1 MSRILTE
8 AVSRRSFLVG
18 AGVTVGG
25 AFAASL
31 LPTSGV
37 FAATKPIVLRYS
49 SSLPDTHPLNKQM
62 KAASEAIKAETNGA
76 VDLQVYANA
85 SMGGDTDM
93 LSQVRAGAV
102 DFIPLPGAILSTLVP
117 AMSIESM
124 PFAFK
129 DYETVWAAL
138 DGKLGDYVRAQTT
151 KVGLVPMEKVWNNGF
166 RQITSST
173 RPINTPQ
180 DLAGFKLRVLVSPL
194 WTSMFSALGAAP
206 TGISINE
213 TYSALQTKVV
223 DGQENPLVVVESARF
238 YEVQKYCS
246 LTDHIWGGFW
256 ILGSGKT
263 FPKLPKDVQEIVS
276 RQINAAALVQRQQVI
291 DLNASLE
298 PSLTAQGITFN
309 KVDRSLFRADLQ
321 KKGFY
326 TQWKQKYGDE
336 AWNLLEQ
343 YAGQLS

>member
-8 AVSRRSFLVG
+8 AVSRRSFLQS
-18 AGVTVGG
+18 AGITVGG
-25 AFAASL
+25 AFAANL
-31 LPTSGV
+31 LPSGV
-37 FAATKPIVLRYS
+37 FAATKPIVLRYT
-49 SSLPDTHPLNKQM
+49 SSLPDTHPLNIQM
-62 KAASEAIKAETNGA
+62 KAASLAIKAETNGA
-76 VDLQVYANA
+76 VDLQVYANGA
-85 SMGGDTDM
+85 MGGDTDM
-93 LSQVRAGAV
+93 LSQVRAGAI

-129 DYETVWAAL
+129 DYDSVWAAL
-138 DGKLGDYVRAQTT
+138 DGKLGEYVRAKTE
-151 KVGLVPMEKVWNNGF
+151 KVGLIPMEKVWNNGF

-194 WTSMFSALGAAP
+194 WTSMFSALGASP

-223 DGQENPLVVVESARF
+223 DGQENPLVVVEAARF

-246 LTDHIWGGFW
+246 MTDHIWGGFW
-256 ILGSGKT
+256 IVASGKT
-263 FPKLPKDVQEIVS
+263 FPKLPADVQEIVS

-291 DLNASLE
+291 DLNSSLE
-298 PSLTAQGITFN
+298 PSLTAHGITFN
-309 KVDRSLFRADLQ
+309 KVDRSLFRNDLQ
-321 KKGFY
+321 SKGFY
-326 TQWKQKYGDE
+326 TQWKEKYGTE
-336 AWNLLEQ
+336 AWSLLEQ

>member
-8 AVSRRSFLVG
+8 AVSRRSFLMS
-18 AGVTVGG
+18 AGITVGG
-25 AFAASL
+25 AFAANL
-31 LPTSGV
+31 LPSSV
-37 FAATKPIVLRYS
+37 FAATKPIVLRYT
-49 SSLPDTHPLNKQM
+49 SSLPDTHPLNIQM
-62 KAASEAIKAETNGA
+62 KAASLAIKTETNGA
-76 VDLQVYANA
+76 VDLQVYANGA
-85 SMGGDTDM
+85 MGGDTDM
-93 LSQVRAGAV
+93 LSQVRAGAI

-129 DYETVWAAL
+129 DYDSVWAAL
-138 DGKLGDYVRAQTT
+138 DGKLGEYVRAKT
-151 KVGLVPMEKVWNNGF
+151 
-166 RQITSST
+166 TSST
-173 RPINTPQ
+173 RPIHTPQ

-194 WTSMFSALGAAP
+194 WTSMFSALGASP

-246 LTDHIWGGFW
+246 MTDHIWGGFW
-256 ILGSGKT
+256 IVASGKT
-263 FPKLPKDVQEIVS
+263 FPKLPADVQEIVS

-298 PSLTAQGITFN
+298 PSLTAHGITFN

-321 KKGFY
+321 SKGFY
-326 TQWKQKYGDE
+326 TQWKEKYGDE
-336 AWNLLEQ
+336 AWSLLEQ

>member
-8 AVSRRSFLVG
+8 GVSRRSFLISAG
-18 AGVTVGG
+18 AAAGGV
-25 AFAASL
+25 AAASL
-31 LPTSGV
+31 LPSWA
-37 FAATKPIVLRYS
+37 FAASKTIVLRYT
-49 SSLPDTHPLNKQM
+49 SSLPDTHPLNQQM
-62 KAASEAIKAETNGA
+62 KAASAAISTETNGA

-117 AMSIESM
+117 VMSIESM

-129 DYETVWAAL
+129 DYDSVWAAL
-138 DGKLGDYVRAQTT
+138 DGKLGDHVRAQTAKT
-151 KVGLVPMEKVWNNGF
+151 GLIAMDKVWNNGF

-238 YEVQKYCS
+238 YEVQKFCS
-246 LTDHIWGGFW
+246 MTDHIWGGFW
-256 ILGSGKT
+256 MLASGKT
-263 FPKLPKDVQEIVS
+263 WPKLPADVQEIVA

-298 PSLTAQGITFN
+298 PALTAKGVTFN
-309 KVDRSLFRADLQ
+309 KVDRSLFRTDLQ
-321 KKGFY
+321 NKGFY
-326 TQWKQKYGDE
+326 TQWKKKYGDE
-336 AWNLLEQ
+336 AWALLEQ

>member
-1 MSRILTE
+1 MSRFLSE
-8 AVSRRSFLVG
+8 AVSRRAFLAS
-18 AGVTVGG
+18 AGLTVGG

-31 LPTSGV
+31 LPSSA
-37 FAATKPIVLRYS
+37 FAQTKPIVLRYA

-62 KAASEAIKAETNGA
+62 KAASDAIRVETNGA

-85 SMGGDTDM
+85 AMGGDTDM

-117 AMSIESM
+117 VMSIESM

-129 DYETVWAAL
+129 DYDSVWSAL
-138 DGKLGDYVRAQTT
+138 DGKLGEHVRAQTE
-151 KVGLVPMEKVWNNGF
+151 KVGLIPMEKVWNNGF

-173 RPINTPQ
+173 RPIQVPA

-246 LTDHIWGGFW
+246 MTDHIWGGFW
-256 ILGSGKT
+256 MLASGKT
-263 FPKLPKDVQEIVS
+263 WPKLPKDIQEIVS

-298 PSLTAQGITFN
+298 ASLTAKGVIFN
-309 KVDRSLFRADLQ
+309 NVDHAQFRGELQ
-321 KKGFY
+321 KKAFY
-326 TQWKQKYGDE
+326 GQWKQKYGDA
-336 AWNLLEQ
+336 AWSLLEQ

>member
-1 MSRILTE
+1 MSRILSE
-8 AVSRRSFLVG
+8 AVSRRAFLASAG
-18 AGVTVGG
+18 ATVGG

-31 LPTSGV
+31 LPSSV
-37 FAATKPIVLRYS
+37 FAQTKPIVLRYT
-49 SSLPDTHPLNKQM
+49 SSLPDSHPLNRQM
-62 KAASEAIKAETNGA
+62 KAASEAIRLETNGA

-85 SMGGDTDM
+85 AMGGDTDM

-117 AMSIESM
+117 VMSIESM

-129 DYETVWAAL
+129 DYDTVWSAL
-138 DGKLGDYVRAQTT
+138 DGKLGDHVRAQTAKT
-151 KVGLVPMEKVWNNGF
+151 GLIAMDKVWNNGF

-173 RPINTPQ
+173 HPIQVPA
-180 DLAGFKLRVLVSPL
+180 DLAGVKLRVLVSPL
-194 WTSMFSALGAAP
+194 WTSMFSTLGAAP

-246 LTDHIWGGFW
+246 MTDHIWGGFW
-256 ILGSGKT
+256 MLASGKT
-263 FPKLPKDVQEIVS
+263 WPKLPGDVQEIVA

-298 PSLTAQGITFN
+298 SSLTAKGITFN
-309 KVDRSLFRADLQ
+309 KVDRSLFRNELQ
-321 KKGFY
+321 QKGFY
-326 TQWKQKYGDE
+326 AQWKKKYGDE
-336 AWNLLEQ
+336 AWSLLEQ
-343 YAGQLS
+343 YAGELS

>member
-8 AVSRRSFLVG
+8 SVSRRTFLLA

-25 AFAASL
+25 AFTASV
-31 LPTSGV
+31 LPSRA
-37 FAATKPIVLRYS
+37 FAATKPIVLRYA
-49 SSLPDTHPLNKQM
+49 SSLPDTHPLNNQM
-62 KAASEAIKAETNGA
+62 KVAAEAIRVQTNGA
-76 VDLQVYANA
+76 VDLQVYANG
-85 SMGGDTDM
+85 SMGGDTDL
-93 LSQVRAGAV
+93 LSQVRGGAM
-102 DFIPLPGAILSTLVP
+102 DLIALSGAILSTMVP
-117 AMSIESM
+117 SMSIESM

-129 DYETVWAAL
+129 DYDSVWAAL
-138 DGKLGDYVRAQTT
+138 DGKLGDYVRAQTA
-151 KVGLVPMEKVWNNGF
+151 KAGLIPMDKVWNNGF

-194 WTSMFSALGAAP
+194 WSSMFTAFGASP
-206 TGISINE
+206 SGITINE

-246 LTDHIWGGFW
+246 MTDHIWGGCW
-256 ILGSGKT
+256 MLGSGKT
-263 FPKLPKDVQEIVS
+263 WPKLPADVQEIVAQ
-276 RQINAAALVQRQQVI
+276 QINAAALVQRQQVI

-298 PSLTAQGITFN
+298 TSLTAKGVIFN
-309 KVDRSLFRADLQ
+309 RVDRSLFRAELE

-326 TQWKQKYGDE
+326 AQWKKRYGDE
-336 AWNLLEQ
+336 AWSLLEQ